1 LLSAAFYVTLRRSL
15 CMRGTVLRA
24 GVAVTATAAACLGLA
39 GVVVAPPAALA
50 VTPSGRV
57 ALPSPVPSSSTMA
70 YLTDEGPAGAAV
82 TVSIRVYLAG
92 RSAAAEARFTAAV
105 SAPGNPGYGHYLT
118 AAQFWSRFGP
128 TAAQV
133 AAVEAWARSA
143 GLTVTGANPHYLAV
157 TGTAPAV
164 SSALE
169 TSIHAYGFG
178 STPVVYAPV
187 SGMSVPASLG
197 GDVATVTGLYGDI
210 SQGTAASAGQAVLKQ
225 PATASAGTAM
235 APAAAGGFAC
245 SQWWG
250 QHVSAIPEA
259 DGQTSAPNGVC
270 GYTPQQLRS
279 AYGVL
284 PDSGKGATIA
294 IVLDGSLPSMESDA
308 NLFFAA
314 QHVPG
319 LAPGQ
324 FTVNTGPGF
333 AASCNGSADLPEE
346 PLDVETAHII
356 APAAKIVYVA
366 ADCNDSQ
373 TGLLDAETRVVD
385 QHLGDVATESYSITE
400 SQFTP
405 ASAEAWTLIFEQGAA
420 EGIGFNFDSGDGG
433 DNAGA
438 GPNGGTAVT
447 FPASDPWATAVGG
460 TTLEIGRDGTVTGEL
475 GWGDSTAPENT
486 AGTGYVQAPPGSFDE
501 GSTGGRSTLFPEPAY
516 QEGVVPAALSTSAGT
531 MPAGREVPDIAADAS
546 PVTGWLIGYTGAVT
560 SGAYGEVV
568 EGGTS
573 GASPIV
579 AALEAD
585 AKQITGHAIGFAN
598 PLLYDLRH
606 SAGIRDIL
614 PAQPPALAVQ
624 PLSDCVAGPAQSGP
638 VCVFTLGADGSL
650 TEAPGYD
657 DVTGI
662 GSPTSYFIADLAR
675 G

>member
-1 LLSAAFYVTLRRSL
+1 
-15 CMRGTVLRA
+15 M
-24 GVAVTATAAACLGLA
+24 AVTATAAACLGLA
-39 GVVVAPPAALA
+39 GVAVAPPAALA
-50 VTPSGRV
+50 VTRSGRV
-57 ALPSPVPSSSTMA
+57 ALPSPVPSSSSTEF
-70 YLTDEGPAGAAV
+70 LTDEGPAGAAV
-82 TVSIRVYLAG
+82 TLSIRVYLAG
-92 RSAAAEARFTAAV
+92 RSAVAEERFAAAV
-105 SAPGNPGYGHYLT
+105 STPGNPAYGHYLT
-118 AAQFWSRFGP
+118 PAQFRSRFGP
-128 TAAQV
+128 TAAQI
-133 AAVEAWARSA
+133 AAVKAWARSA
-143 GLTVTGANPHYLAV
+143 GLTVTGATPHYVAV
-157 TGTAPAV
+157 TGTAPKI

-169 TSIHAYGFG
+169 TSIHAYGSG
-178 STPVVYAPV
+178 SVTVFYAPV
-187 SGMSVPASLG
+187 SGISVPASLG
-197 GDVATVTGLYGDI
+197 GDVATVTGLDGGI
-210 SQGTAASAGQAVLKQ
+210 SQGTAASAGQAPLKR
-225 PATASAGTAM
+225 PATASAGTAK
-235 APAAAGGFAC
+235 ASAAAGGFTC

-250 QHVSAIPEA
+250 QHVSAIPKA
-259 DGQTSAPNGVC
+259 DGQTSAPDGAC

-279 AYGVL
+279 AYGVQ
-284 PDSGKGATIA
+284 PGSGKGATIA
-294 IVLDGSLPSMESDA
+294 IVLDGSLPSMPSDA
-308 NLFFAA
+308 NRFFAA
-314 QHVPG
+314 HHVPG

-333 AASCNGSADLPEE
+333 AASCQGSADLPEE

-366 ADCNDSQ
+366 ADCTADNNQ

-385 QHLGDVATESYSITE
+385 QHLGDVATESYSILE

-405 ASAEAWTLIFEQGAA
+405 ASAAAWTLTFEQGAA

-433 DNAGA
+433 DSAGA
-438 GPNGGTAVT
+438 GPNGGTAVS

-460 TTLEIGRDGTVTGEL
+460 TTLEIGRNGTVTGEL
-475 GWGDSTAPENT
+475 GWGDNTAPENT
-486 AGTGYVQAPPGSFDE
+486 AGTGYVQAPPGSFFE
-501 GSTGGRSTLFPEPAY
+501 GSTGGRSTLFREPAY
-516 QEGVVPAALSTSAGT
+516 QHGVVPAALSTSDGT

-560 SGAYGEVV
+560 SGAYGQVV

-585 AKQITGHAIGFAN
+585 AKQGAGHAIGFAN

-614 PAQPPALAVQ
+614 PARSPALAVQ
-624 PLSDCVAGPAQSGP
+624 PGSLCYPVGPS
-638 VCVFTLGADGSL
+638 CVFTLGRDTSL

-662 GSPTSYFIADLAR
+662 GSPTSHFIADLAR